1 MISLHTLLAAA
12 NGSESTG
19 GILDLVIAVG
29 IVLAVLL
36 VVIAFFVG
44 FKKGIRRMGWKGLT
58 WLLSGGLF
66 LLLRGVVLKDADDII
81 TIVLAVGSVVV
92 TMILYNVASVVFRPK
107 MKWKRLKNFELR
119 NKADDLEY
127 EADYSEYDSM
137 VARDYVAINQ
147 GMKPGFL
154 ERVFG
159 GVTAIINLFVFI
171 VAVALAAVTFINMSQ
186 VDLGLG
192 DLNKFLGIGTD
203 FVLIG
208 FMTVLGCV
216 GFDRGFFCGLRWIF
230 VTFGSLIALGGAM
243 AVAFLFTG
251 EGKPLYDIYNTV
263 NGFFAGTL
271 LDMNGLVAK
280 VVLGGVLF
288 IPMLIVIALLNYILG
303 MAARGIRS
311 TKPTRLV
318 DGLIGTIILIAIA
331 VVLSLLVIGVC
342 YVLQE
347 KGIFFTKVT
356 DYLGGS
362 TKLGNAYHNVWKDM
376 VYDAFLA
383 NLLA

>member
-1 MISLHTLLAAA
+1 MISLHTLLAGITDLLIPVAIIAA
-12 NGSESTG
+12 
-19 GILDLVIAVG
+19 VA
-29 IVLAVLL
+29 L

-58 WLLSGGLF
+58 WFLTGGLF
-66 LLLRGVVLKDADDII
+66 LILQGAVAKDDAIM
-81 TIVLAVGSVVV
+81 TVAVAVGCVVV
-92 TMILYNVASVVFRPK
+92 GMVLYNAATLIFRPR

-137 VARDYVAINQ
+137 LARDYVAINH

-159 GVTAIINLFVFI
+159 GLTAIINLFVFI
-171 VAVALAAVTFINMSQ
+171 IAVALAGVTFINMSQ
-186 VDLGLG
+186 VDLGLASM
-192 DLNKFLGIGTD
+192 NKFMGMGSD
-203 FVLIG
+203 FVFIG

-230 VTFGSLIALGGAM
+230 VTFGSLIALGVAMGAS
-243 AVAFLFTG
+243 FLFG
-251 EGKPLYDIYNTV
+251 DKIVGIIGVDLA
-263 NGFFAGTL
+263 GFFKAFGGLADL
-271 LDMNGLVAK
+271 LSK
-280 VVLGGVLF
+280 VVLGAILF
-288 IPMLIVIALLNYILG
+288 IPVVIVIALLNYILG

-318 DGLIGTIILIAIA
+318 DGLIGTIVLIAIA
-331 VVLSLLVIGVC
+331 VVLTVVVIGVC
-342 YVLQE
+342 FVLQE

-356 DYLGGS
+356 DYLTGS
-362 TKLGNAYHNVWKDM
+362 TKLGAAYHNVWKEM

-383 NLLA
+383 GLLG